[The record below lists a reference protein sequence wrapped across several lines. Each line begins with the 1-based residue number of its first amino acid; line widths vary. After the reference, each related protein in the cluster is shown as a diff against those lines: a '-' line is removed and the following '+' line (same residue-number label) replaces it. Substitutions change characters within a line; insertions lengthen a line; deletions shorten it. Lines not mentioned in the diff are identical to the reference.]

1 MTKTIQ
7 ADKYNGK
14 APHSEKVKKNFWDQ
28 SWLHIVV
35 IFLLVILYFGNTIRN
50 EIALDDVMVLS
61 ENTFVK
67 KGISGIPEIF
77 SHDSFYGAT
86 HHAASQLGWRYR
98 PQIGRAHV

>member
-7 ADKYNGK
+7 ADRYNGK

-35 IFLLVILYFGNTIRN
+35 IFWLVILYFGNTIRN

-77 SHDSFYGAT
+77 SHRSEEHT
-86 HHAASQLGWRYR
+86 SEL
-98 PQIGRAHV
+98 